1 MRSVDKKRDTSR
13 NKNSPKQAMLIPDDF
28 FTVLIRVGVAAI
40 LGGLLGLERN
50 IHGRPA
56 GLRTHLLVSLGS
68 ATFTV
73 LSIRIAMV
81 AQGSDFFNA
90 DPARISAQIVTGIGF
105 LGAGV
110 IIKDGVNVRGLTTA
124 ASLWVAAGIGMSA
137 GAGQLILAISITLI
151 SIGSLLFF
159 QRIERLYRKDAYR
172 ILSMITKNGVK
183 PSEIVN
189 CIQDKNLEVLHYQLR
204 RNYETQETKID
215 FSLGLFMKEDSE
227 EYFER
232 CVTALEKAELPIK
245 EIHWKKM

>member
-1 MRSVDKKRDTSR
+1 
-13 NKNSPKQAMLIPDDF
+13 MLIPDDF
-28 FTVLIRVGVAAI
+28 LTILIRIGVAAI

-73 LSIRIAMV
+73 LSVLIAM
-81 AQGSDFFNA
+81 AAMGSDFFNA

-124 ASLWVAAGIGMSA
+124 ASLWVAAAIGMSA
-137 GAGQLILAISITLI
+137 GAGQLVLAMAITLI

-159 QRIERLYRKDAYR
+159 QHVEKLYRKDAYR
-172 ILSMITKNGVK
+172 VLSVITKKGIK
-183 PSEIVN
+183 PSQIIT
-189 CIQDKNLEVLHYQLR
+189 CIQDKHLKVLHYQLR
-204 RNYETQETKID
+204 RNYETEETKID
-215 FSLGLFMKEDSE
+215 LSLGLYMKEDSE
-227 EYFER
+227 DYFER
-232 CVTALEKAELPIK
+232 CVNALEKAELPIK

>member
-1 MRSVDKKRDTSR
+1 
-13 NKNSPKQAMLIPDDF
+13 MLVLDDYLS
-28 FTVLIRVGVAAI
+28 VLIRVCIAAI

-73 LSIRIAMV
+73 ISVQIAI
-81 AQGSDFFNA
+81 AAYANGFLNSD
-90 DPARISAQIVTGIGF
+90 PSRISAQVVTGIGF

-124 ASLWVAAGIGMSA
+124 ASLWVAAAIGMSA
-137 GAGQLILAISITLI
+137 GAGLLLVALSITI
-151 SIGSLLFF
+151 IAIASLLFF
-159 QRIERLYRKDAYR
+159 QRIEKYYRKDAYR
-172 ILSMITKNGVK
+172 LLSITTKNDVK
-183 PSEIVN
+183 PSELIH
-189 CIQDKNLEVLHYQLR
+189 CIQDESLEVLHYQLR
-204 RNYETQETKID
+204 RNYSTKETKIE
-215 FSLGLFMKEDSE
+215 FSLGLFIKEESE

-232 CVTALEKAELPIK
+232 CIAAIEKAEFPIK